1 MPTIVDGART
11 GRSPGCDHRSA
22 GRVLA
27 MPPPTSMRNNQRTIF
42 GWAMYDWAN
51 SAYITAGSLIFAIY
65 FGETIFPE
73 DGFSAFGISVGAE
86 AFFGILVGFG
96 AFLLFLAMPILGAI
110 ADYSNS
116 KKRLLQIF
124 AYTGATFAVLTAIPG
139 PGDLGLAVVV
149 ALFAQIGFVSANVM
163 YEGFLPELT
172 TADTIDRVS
181 ARGFAFGYAGGG
193 IHLVLSLLL
202 LFFAEPLGLAETTAQ
217 RIVIASAG
225 VWWAGF
231 AAFSFTRLRDA
242 GVARPIPARFRSAPR
257 PLAYGRLGLDRT
269 WRTTRQLL
277 GFPQL
282 LLFVVAFLFYNDG
295 VQTVIKITPVFAS
308 ETLDLSA
315 TTIAAVFVVIQLVA
329 FFGAL
334 AFGWMAGRF
343 GVKRAILV
351 SIAGWILVT
360 VGGYLMPAEQ
370 AAPFLLLGVLAGLVL
385 GGIQALSRS
394 LYGSM
399 IPEEASAEFFGFYSV
414 FSKFSAIF
422 GPLIFAVVDI
432 ATGSARLSI
441 LFLTA
446 FFLIGG
452 TLLSLVDIDTARA
465 SRTRWQLNGTT
476 PPPQPPP
483 NEQL

>member
-1 MPTIVDGART
+1 MP
-11 GRSPGCDHRSA
+11 S
-22 GRVLA
+22 
-27 MPPPTSMRNNQRTIF
+27 PTSMRNNQRTIF

-65 FGETIFPE
+65 FSDTIFPE
-73 DGFSAFGISVGAE
+73 DGLSAFGINVDAE
-86 AFFGILVGFG
+86 AFFGILIGIG
-96 AFLLFLAMPILGAI
+96 ALALFLAMPILGAV

-116 KKRLLQIF
+116 KKRLLQTF
-124 AYTGATFAVLTAIPG
+124 AYTGATFAVLTAVPG
-139 PGDLGLAVVV
+139 AGDLGLAVVV

-172 TADTIDRVS
+172 TPDTIDRVS

-193 IHLVLSLLL
+193 IHLVLSLVL

-225 VWWAGF
+225 IWWAGF
-231 AAFSFTRLRDA
+231 AAFSFSRLRDV
-242 GVARPIPARFRSAPR
+242 GESRPVPPRYRSAFKPI
-257 PLAYGRLGLDRT
+257 AYGRLGIDRT
-269 WRTTRQLL
+269 WRTTRQLV

-308 ETLDLSA
+308 ETLDLST

-334 AFGWMAGRF
+334 AFGWLAGRV
-343 GVKRAILV
+343 GAKRAIQG
-351 SIAGWILVT
+351 SIAGWTLVT
-360 VGGYLMPAEQ
+360 MGGYLMPAGQ
-370 AAPFLLLGVLAGLVL
+370 AAPFLLLGVFAGLVL
-385 GGIQALSRS
+385 GGVQALSRS

-422 GPLIFAVVDI
+422 GPLIFAAVDI

-446 FFLIGG
+446 FFIIGG
-452 TLLSLVDIDTARA
+452 TLLSAVDVDAARA
-465 SRTRWQLNGTT
+465 SRNDWTLDEA
-476 PPPQPPP
+476 PPAQEHKAGNAPP
-483 NEQL
+483 

>member
-1 MPTIVDGART
+1 
-11 GRSPGCDHRSA
+11 
-22 GRVLA
+22 
-27 MPPPTSMRNNQRTIF
+27 MPPPTPMRNNQRTIF

-73 DGFSAFGISVGAE
+73 DGFSAFGMSVDAE

-139 PGDLGLAVVV
+139 AGDLGLAVVV

-172 TADTIDRVS
+172 TPETIDRVS

-225 VWWAGF
+225 LWWAGF

-242 GVARPIPARFRSAPR
+242 GVARPIPVKFRSAPR

-360 VGGYLMPAEQ
+360 VGGYLMPAER

-385 GGIQALSRS
+385 GGVQALSRS

-465 SRTRWQLNGTT
+465 SRSRWQLNETT

>member
-1 MPTIVDGART
+1 MP
-11 GRSPGCDHRSA
+11 SPA
-22 GRVLA
+22 
-27 MPPPTSMRNNQRTIF
+27 SMRNNQRTIF

-65 FGETIFPE
+65 FGDTIFPE
-73 DGFSAFGISVGAE
+73 NGFSAFGISVDAE
-86 AFFGILVGFG
+86 GFFGILVGVG
-96 AFLLFLAMPILGAI
+96 ALILFLAMPILGAI

-116 KKRLLQIF
+116 KKRLLQAF
-124 AYTGATFAVLTAIPG
+124 AYTGAAFAVLTAVPG
-139 PGDLGLAVVV
+139 TGDVGLAVVV

-172 TADTIDRVS
+172 TPETIDRVS

-193 IHLVLSLLL
+193 IHLVLSLMLL
-202 LFFAEPLGLAETTAQ
+202 YFAERLGLAETTAQ

-242 GVARPIPARFRSAPR
+242 GTARPIPTRYRSAPR
-257 PLAYGRLGLDRT
+257 RFDYARLGIDRT
-269 WRTTRQLL
+269 WRTTRQLA

-308 ETLDLSA
+308 ETLDLST
-315 TTIAAVFVVIQLVA
+315 TTIAAVFVVIQIVA

-334 AFGWMAGRF
+334 AFGWLAGRV
-343 GVKRAILV
+343 GAKRAILV
-351 SIAGWILVT
+351 SIAGWTLVT
-360 VGGYLMPAEQ
+360 VGGYLTPAEQ
-370 AAPFLLLGVLAGLVL
+370 AAPFLLIGVLAGLVL
-385 GGIQALSRS
+385 GGVQALSRS

-414 FSKFSAIF
+414 FSRFSSIF
-422 GPLIFAVVDI
+422 GPLIFAAVDI

-446 FFLIGG
+446 FFIIGG
-452 TLLSLVDIDTARA
+452 TLLSRVDVDAARA
-465 SRTRWQLNGTT
+465 SRIRWDLNEPAPPRQQRPLNGS
-476 PPPQPPP
+476 P
-483 NEQL
+483 

>member
-1 MPTIVDGART
+1 MP
-11 GRSPGCDHRSA
+11 SPA
-22 GRVLA
+22 
-27 MPPPTSMRNNQRTIF
+27 PMRNNQRTIF

-65 FGETIFPE
+65 FGDTIFPE
-73 DGFSAFGISVGAE
+73 DGFSAFGISVDAE
-86 AFFGILVGFG
+86 GFFGILVGVG
-96 AFLLFLAMPILGAI
+96 ALILFLAMPILGAI

-116 KKRLLQIF
+116 KKRLLKAF
-124 AYTGATFAVLTAIPG
+124 AYTGATFAVLTAVPG
-139 PGDLGLAVVV
+139 TGDVGLAVVV

-172 TADTIDRVS
+172 TPETIDRVS

-193 IHLVLSLLL
+193 IHLVLSLMLL
-202 LFFAEPLGLAETTAQ
+202 YFAEPLGLAETTAQ

-242 GVARPIPARFRSAPR
+242 GVARPIPTRYRSAPR
-257 PLAYGRLGLDRT
+257 RLAYARLGIDRT
-269 WRTTRQLL
+269 WRTTRQLI
-277 GFPQL
+277 GFPHL

-308 ETLDLSA
+308 ETLDLST
-315 TTIAAVFVVIQLVA
+315 TTIAAVFVVIQIVA

-334 AFGWMAGRF
+334 AFGWLAGRV
-343 GVKRAILV
+343 GAKRAILV
-351 SIAGWILVT
+351 SIAGWTLVT
-360 VGGYLMPAEQ
+360 VGGYLTPAEQ
-370 AAPFLLLGVLAGLVL
+370 AAPFLLIGVLAGLVL
-385 GGIQALSRS
+385 GGVQALSRS

-414 FSKFSAIF
+414 FSRFSSIF
-422 GPLIFAVVDI
+422 GPLIFAAVDI

-446 FFLIGG
+446 FFIIGG
-452 TLLSLVDIDTARA
+452 TLLSRVDVDAARA
-465 SRTRWQLNGTT
+465 SRIRWDLNEPA
-476 PPPQPPP
+476 PPPQQRPLNGSP
-483 NEQL
+483 

>member
-1 MPTIVDGART
+1 
-11 GRSPGCDHRSA
+11 
-22 GRVLA
+22 
-27 MPPPTSMRNNQRTIF
+27 
-42 GWAMYDWAN
+42 MYDWAN

-65 FGETIFPE
+65 FGDTIFPE
-73 DGFSAFGISVGAE
+73 NGFSAFGISVDAE
-86 AFFGILVGFG
+86 GFFGILVGVG
-96 AFLLFLAMPILGAI
+96 ALILFLAMPILGAI

-116 KKRLLQIF
+116 KKRLLQAF
-124 AYTGATFAVLTAIPG
+124 AYTGAAFAVLTAVPG
-139 PGDLGLAVVV
+139 TGDVGLAVVV

-172 TADTIDRVS
+172 TPETIDRVS

-193 IHLVLSLLL
+193 IHLVLSLMLL
-202 LFFAEPLGLAETTAQ
+202 YFAEPLGLAETTAQ

-242 GVARPIPARFRSAPR
+242 GTARPIPTRYRSAPR
-257 PLAYGRLGLDRT
+257 RFDYARLGIDRT
-269 WRTTRQLL
+269 WRTTRQLA

-308 ETLDLSA
+308 ETLDLST
-315 TTIAAVFVVIQLVA
+315 TTIAAVFVVIQIVA

-334 AFGWMAGRF
+334 AFGWLAGRV
-343 GVKRAILV
+343 GAKRAILV
-351 SIAGWILVT
+351 SIAGWTLVT
-360 VGGYLMPAEQ
+360 VGGYLTPAEQ
-370 AAPFLLLGVLAGLVL
+370 AAPFLLIGVLAGLVL
-385 GGIQALSRS
+385 GGVQALSRS

-414 FSKFSAIF
+414 FSRFSSIF
-422 GPLIFAVVDI
+422 GPLIFAAVDI

-446 FFLIGG
+446 FFIIGG
-452 TLLSLVDIDTARA
+452 TLLSRVDVDAARA
-465 SRTRWQLNGTT
+465 SRIRWDLNEPAPPRQQRPLNGS
-476 PPPQPPP
+476 P
-483 NEQL
+483 

>member
-1 MPTIVDGART
+1 MAAD
-11 GRSPGCDHRSA
+11 SPGSGRQRA

-27 MPPPTSMRNNQRTIF
+27 MPSPTSMRNNQRTIF

-65 FGETIFPE
+65 FGDTIFPE
-73 DGFSAFGISVGAE
+73 DGFSAFGISVDAE

-96 AFLLFLAMPILGAI
+96 ALLLFLAMPILGAI

-116 KKRLLQIF
+116 KKRLLQTF
-124 AYTGATFAVLTAIPG
+124 AYTGATFAVLTAVPG
-139 PGDLGLAVVV
+139 AGDLGLAVIV
-149 ALFAQIGFVSANVM
+149 ALLAQIGFVSANVM

-172 TADTIDRVS
+172 TPDTIDRVS

-193 IHLVLSLLL
+193 IHLVLSLALL
-202 LFFAEPLGLAETTAQ
+202 LFADPLGLSETTAQ

-231 AAFSFTRLRDA
+231 AAFSFSRLRDA
-242 GVARPIPARFRSAPR
+242 GVARPIPARYRSAPR
-257 PLAYGRLGLDRT
+257 PLAYGRLGIDRT
-269 WRTTRQLL
+269 WRTTRQLV

-295 VQTVIKITPVFAS
+295 VQTVIRITPVFAS
-308 ETLDLSA
+308 ETLDLST

-334 AFGWMAGRF
+334 AFGWLAERVGA
-343 GVKRAILV
+343 KRAILA
-351 SIAGWILVT
+351 SIAGWTLVT

-370 AAPFLLLGVLAGLVL
+370 VAPFLLLGVFAGLVL
-385 GGIQALSRS
+385 GGVQALSRS

-399 IPEEASAEFFGFYSV
+399 IPEAASAEFFGFYSV

-422 GPLIFAVVDI
+422 GPLIFAAVDI

-446 FFLIGG
+446 FFIIGG
-452 TLLSLVDIDTARA
+452 TLLSAVDVDTARA
-465 SRTRWQLNGTT
+465 SRNDWSLDEA
-476 PPPQPPP
+476 PPSQEHKAGNASP
-483 NEQL
+483 

>member
-1 MPTIVDGART
+1 MP
-11 GRSPGCDHRSA
+11 SPE
-22 GRVLA
+22 
-27 MPPPTSMRNNQRTIF
+27 PMRNNPKTIF

-65 FGETIFPE
+65 FSDTVFPD
-73 DGFSAFGISVGAE
+73 DGFSAFGISVDAE

-116 KKRLLQIF
+116 KKRLLQTF
-124 AYTGATFAVLTAIPG
+124 AYTGATFAILTAVPVAC
-139 PGDLGLAVVV
+139 DLGVAVAV
-149 ALFAQIGFVSANVM
+149 ALLAQLGFVSANVM

-172 TADTIDRVS
+172 TPDTIDRVS

-193 IHLVLSLLL
+193 LHLILSLML

-225 VWWAGF
+225 IWWAGF
-231 AAFSFTRLRDA
+231 SAYSFSRLRDA
-242 GVARPIPARFRSAPR
+242 GTARPLPATYHSTPR
-257 PLAYGRLGLDRT
+257 PFAYGRLGVDRT
-269 WRTTRQLL
+269 LRTTRQLL

-295 VQTVIKITPVFAS
+295 VQTVIRITPVFAS

-334 AFGWMAGRF
+334 SFGWLAGRV
-343 GVKRAILV
+343 GAKRAILV
-351 SIAGWILVT
+351 SIVGWALVT
-360 VGGYLMPAEQ
+360 VGGYLMPARQ
-370 AAPFLLLGVLAGLVL
+370 VAPFLLLGVLAGLVL
-385 GGIQALSRS
+385 GGVQALSRS

-422 GPLIFAVVDI
+422 GPLIFAIVDI
-432 ATGSARLSI
+432 ATGSTRLSI

-446 FFLIGG
+446 FFVIGG
-452 TLLSLVDIDTARA
+452 GFLSRVDVEVARA
-465 SRTRWQLNGTT
+465 SRNEWSLDE
-476 PPPQPPP
+476 PPMPPDREADRASP
-483 NEQL
+483 

>member
-1 MPTIVDGART
+1 MP
-11 GRSPGCDHRSA
+11 SPA
-22 GRVLA
+22 
-27 MPPPTSMRNNQRTIF
+27 PMRNNQRTIF

-65 FGETIFPE
+65 FGDTIFPE
-73 DGFSAFGISVGAE
+73 DGFSAFGISVDAE
-86 AFFGILVGFG
+86 GFFGILVGVG
-96 AFLLFLAMPILGAI
+96 ALILFLAMPILGAI

-116 KKRLLQIF
+116 KKRLLKAF
-124 AYTGATFAVLTAIPG
+124 AYTGATFAVLTAVPG
-139 PGDLGLAVVV
+139 TGDVGLAVVV

-172 TADTIDRVS
+172 TPETIDRVS

-193 IHLVLSLLL
+193 IHLVLSLMLL
-202 LFFAEPLGLAETTAQ
+202 YFAEPLGLAETTAQ

-242 GVARPIPARFRSAPR
+242 GTARPIPTRYRSAPR
-257 PLAYGRLGLDRT
+257 RFDYARLGIDRT
-269 WRTTRQLL
+269 WRTTRQLA

-308 ETLDLSA
+308 ETLDLST
-315 TTIAAVFVVIQLVA
+315 TTIAAVFVVIQIVA

-334 AFGWMAGRF
+334 AFGWLAGRV
-343 GVKRAILV
+343 GAKRAILV
-351 SIAGWILVT
+351 SIAGWTLVT
-360 VGGYLMPAEQ
+360 VGGYLTPAEQ
-370 AAPFLLLGVLAGLVL
+370 AAPFLLIGVLAGLVL
-385 GGIQALSRS
+385 GGVQALSRS

-414 FSKFSAIF
+414 FSRFSSIF
-422 GPLIFAVVDI
+422 GPLIFAAVDI

-446 FFLIGG
+446 FFIIGG
-452 TLLSLVDIDTARA
+452 TLLSRVDVDAARA
-465 SRTRWQLNGTT
+465 SRIRWDLNEPA
-476 PPPQPPP
+476 PPPQQRPLNGSP
-483 NEQL
+483 